1 LARAE
6 QGKAKPASPP
16 AKVAAKN
23 KPTPKSTP
31 EPKAKAAPEA
41 KAKPTPE
48 AKAKTAPEAK
58 AKAVK
63 KAEPAKKADL
73 KPAKK
78 LEPVAAAKK
87 VEPVKKADARKADL
101 KPSKKVE
108 PVAAKKL
115 EPKPAKKAEPAVAKE
130 GGAQRAEPAQ
140 EGGAR
145 EVVLAVLAEPGRGA
159 AQEVEEGG
167 TRSLVREAR
176 DEEKSAATAAP
187 EGEGRVLRREPG
199 KVEGPAVPAEPAEGV
214 EEEEGEPQEAWE
226 LHPGLRVL
234 MREEVVRDERALLPA
249 RKLVIVPAPK
259 GERTD
264 EGGHFTF
271 RAPLD
276 QMRMTSPFGMRMHPK
291 LKKRLLHKGVDFGAP
306 KGTPV
311 KATGPGK
318 VIRAEDCGAAGNCV
332 VLEHPDGWTSAY
344 FHLSKIDV
352 KLGEEVEAEQLIGKV
367 GSTGRSTGPHLHFQV
382 EHSGEPVDPKAL
394 LGVRSDRA
402 KFE

>member
-1 LARAE
+1 VVLGLGWSGLAGAE
-6 QGKAKPASPP
+6 QGKAKPVSPP
-16 AKVAAKN
+16 AKVAAKD
-23 KPTPKSTP
+23 KPTPASKAKPAP
-31 EPKAKAAPEA
+31 EAKAKAAPEA
-41 KAKPTPE
+41 KA
-48 AKAKTAPEAK
+48 AKK
-58 AKAVK
+58 ADVK
-63 KAEPAKKADL
+63 KAEPVKKADAKKADL
-73 KPAKK
+73 KPTKK
-78 LEPVAAAKK
+78 VAPVAAKK
-87 VEPVKKADARKADL
+87 P
-101 KPSKKVE
+101 E

-115 EPKPAKKAEPAVAKE
+115 APKLAKKAEPAAKVE
-130 GGAQRAEPAQ
+130 PAVVREAAPAQ

-145 EVVLAVLAEPGRGA
+145 EVVLAVLAEPSG
-159 AQEVEEGG
+159 VEEGG

-176 DEEKSAATAAP
+176 DEEKSAAAAP

-199 KVEGPAVPAEPAEGV
+199 KVEGPATPGEPAEGV
-214 EEEEGEPQEAWE
+214 EEEDEGEPQEAWE

-234 MREEVVRDERALLPA
+234 MREEVVLDERALLPA

-276 QMRMTSPFGMRMHPK
+276 HMRMTSPFGMRMHPK

-352 KLGEEVEAEQLIGKV
+352 KLGEEVEAEQVIGRV